1 MAAQPRIELL
11 WWPGCPSH
19 DRALADLR
27 DTVRALEL
35 DPDAVQV
42 VRIDTEQDAARER
55 FAGSPTIRV
64 DGEDVLPPSAGEPT
78 GLTCRLYTLRD
89 GRASPTPD
97 PADLR
102 AALAAAVAKSDTR
115 EEVTDA

>member
-1 MAAQPRIELL
+1 VGAEPKVELL

-27 DTVRALEL
+27 SAVDEL
-35 DPDAVQV
+35 GLNADSVEV

-64 DGEDVLPPSAGEPT
+64 DGNELLPPGAEEPF
-78 GLTCRLYTLRD
+78 GLTCRLYRLRD

-102 AALAAAVAKSDTR
+102 EALAAATIQK
-115 EEVTDA
+115 E

>member
-1 MAAQPRIELL
+1 MGAESKVELL
-11 WWPGCPSH
+11 WWPECPSH

-27 DTVRALEL
+27 AAVGELGL

-42 VRIDTEQDAARER
+42 LRIDSEEDAARER
-55 FAGSPTIRV
+55 FPGSPTIRV
-64 DGEDVLPPSAGEPT
+64 DGKDVLPGGEEPAA
-78 GLTCRLYTLRD
+78 LTCRLYTLRD

-102 AALAAAVAKSDTR
+102 EALAAAIR
-115 EEVTDA
+115 EEATDA

>member
-1 MAAQPRIELL
+1 MSAQPRVELL
-11 WWPGCPSH
+11 WWPECPSH

-27 DTVRALEL
+27 AALVELGLDPDTVR
-35 DPDAVQV
+35 V
-42 VRIDTEQDAARER
+42 VRIDSEEDAARER

-64 DGEDVLPPSAGEPT
+64 DGEDLLSPDAGAPAA
-78 GLTCRLYTLRD
+78 LTCRLYTLRD

-102 AALAAAVAKSDTR
+102 EALAAAIRK
-115 EEVTDA
+115 EVTDA

>member
-1 MAAQPRIELL
+1 MGAESKVELL
-11 WWPGCPSH
+11 WWPECPSH

-27 DTVRALEL
+27 AAVGELGL
-35 DPDAVQV
+35 DPDAVRV
-42 VRIDTEQDAARER
+42 LRIDSEEDAAREG
-55 FAGSPTIRV
+55 FPGSPTIRV
-64 DGEDVLPPSAGEPT
+64 NGEDVLPDGEQPA

-102 AALAAAVAKSDTR
+102 EALAAAIR

>member
-1 MAAQPRIELL
+1 MGAESKVELL
-11 WWPGCPSH
+11 WWPECPSH

-27 DTVRALEL
+27 AAVGELGL
-35 DPDAVQV
+35 DPDIVRV
-42 VRIDTEQDAARER
+42 LRIDSEEDAARER
-55 FAGSPTIRV
+55 FPGSPTIRV
-64 DGEDVLPPSAGEPT
+64 DGEDVLPGGEQPAA
-78 GLTCRLYTLRD
+78 LTCRLYTLRD

-102 AALAAAVAKSDTR
+102 EALAAAIR

>member
-1 MAAQPRIELL
+1 MSAQPRVEML
-11 WWPGCPSH
+11 WWPECPSH

-27 DTVRALEL
+27 AAVGELGL
-35 DPDAVQV
+35 DPGAVRV
-42 VRIDTEQDAARER
+42 LRIDSEEDAARER
-55 FAGSPTIRV
+55 FPGSPTIRV
-64 DGEDVLPPSAGEPT
+64 DGEDVLPGGEQPV

-102 AALAAAVAKSDTR
+102 EALAAAIR
-115 EEVTDA
+115 EEATDA